1 LRISRE
7 LRPWRANNMSGRNK
21 IKTESGITVEY
32 EINEQGFQIF
42 GDYTDSEYREIIPI
56 VASLEL
62 EQRSS

>member
-1 LRISRE
+1 
-7 LRPWRANNMSGRNK
+7 MSGRNK

-56 VASLEL
+56 VASLES
-62 EQRSS
+62 EQKST

>member
-1 LRISRE
+1 
-7 LRPWRANNMSGRNK
+7 MSGR
-21 IKTESGITVEY
+21 IKFVTESGITVEY